1 METKKKKESTIMR
14 RTIIGTSTALL
25 LAGVSA
31 QALAADTIMIDRD
44 KDGTADLEGVILAG
58 IDHDR
63 DAGTPHLYAVDID
76 NDGDAETWVVRDA
89 SAKAGAHYYTY
100 GDYEIAAHDG
110 ERRAMVD
117 LDNDGIAETDS
128 RVIAD
133 FDLDADGDQP
143 THYAVDVDGDGYA
156 DRWVYYNADLQTEG
170 SARGH
175 RVASDYLEIT
185 NAEQVAADISATRG
199 ANQLDDETGPNPLD
213 ATRSNPGQD
222 FDQHTGAD
230 ASYGDNT
237 GVDDQ

>member
-1 METKKKKESTIMR
+1 MR

-31 QALAADTIMIDRD
+31 QALAADTIKIDRD
-44 KDGTADLEGVILAG
+44 RDGTAEMEGVIMAG

-63 DAGTPHLYAVDID
+63 DAGTPQLYAVDTD
-76 NDGDAETWVVRDA
+76 NDGDAESWVMRDA
-89 SAKAGAHYYTY
+89 SAEAGAYYHTYTHYQMPAY
-100 GDYEIAAHDG
+100 DG

-117 LDNDGIAETDS
+117 MDNDGVAEADA
-128 RVIAD
+128 RVLAD
-133 FDLDADGDQP
+133 FDIDGEGEQP

-175 RVASDYLEIT
+175 QVASDYLEIT
-185 NAEQVAADISATRG
+185 EAEQVAADISAVSG
-199 ANQLDDETGPNPLD
+199 ANQLDDETGPNPLES
-213 ATRSNPGQD
+213 TRSNPGEPSD
-222 FDQHTGAD
+222 LDTGAD